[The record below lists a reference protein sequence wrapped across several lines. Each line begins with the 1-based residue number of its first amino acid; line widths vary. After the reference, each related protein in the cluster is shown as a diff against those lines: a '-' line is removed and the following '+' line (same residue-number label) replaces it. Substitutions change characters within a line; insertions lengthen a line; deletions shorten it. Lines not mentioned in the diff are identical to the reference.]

1 VYLGLDFVGIL
12 LVDDLFD
19 GGWDEDVAVLEQ
31 QVLASVGLSTREADN
46 RAVFN
51 LVVFQFLELNK

>member
-1 VYLGLDFVGIL
+1 MYLGLDFVGIL